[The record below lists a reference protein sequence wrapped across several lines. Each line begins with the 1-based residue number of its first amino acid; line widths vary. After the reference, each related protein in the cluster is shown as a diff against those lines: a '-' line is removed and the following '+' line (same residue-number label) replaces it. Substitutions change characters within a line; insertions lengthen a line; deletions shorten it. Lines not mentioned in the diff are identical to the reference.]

1 MSDRPDI
8 HERVLSASSTGELMA
23 IYDEWALA
31 YEEDVAK
38 TWGYHGPAAAIE
50 QLINYVQPAGTSV
63 LDAGCGTGLVG
74 ALLKNRGFAD
84 IHGIDYSAGMLAEAT
99 KKSIYSS
106 LEQADMNRPL
116 PLNSDIYDAVT
127 CVGTFTGSHVK
138 PDAFRELAR
147 VTKPGGIL
155 SCTVR
160 TDYWEASNCRNLL
173 IEMDVAGEV
182 VIEEIRKEP
191 YILSENSTCHLVLL
205 RVC

>member
-1 MSDRPDI
+1 MS
-8 HERVLSASSTGELMA
+8 
-23 IYDEWALA
+23 
-31 YEEDVAK
+31 
-38 TWGYHGPAAAIE
+38 
-50 QLINYVQPAGTSV
+50 NQPVPSV

-138 PDAFRELAR
+138 PEAFRELAR